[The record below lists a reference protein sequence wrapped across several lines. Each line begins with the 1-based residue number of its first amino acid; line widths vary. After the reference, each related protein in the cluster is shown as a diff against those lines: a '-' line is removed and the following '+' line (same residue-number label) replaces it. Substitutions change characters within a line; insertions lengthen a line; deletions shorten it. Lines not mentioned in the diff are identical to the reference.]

1 MDDQFDDI
9 KDKPFFDLGAP
20 EGLAPQPETAE
31 RPDIELYLDQLAE
44 LRDTSTRE
52 LIARRSYWKGEI
64 ESREKALKAAQLAAT
79 PDKWPGSNEGERNIA
94 REKAMLADK
103 LVAQSTASLS
113 MARYQHDLI
122 EAEMDARDSERKQ
135 AEFDLRKREAN
146 LRERDLVLR
155 EAELES
161 LTRIPANRK
170 PAQKDMRY

>member
-1 MDDQFDDI
+1 MDTEL
-9 KDKPFFDLGAP
+9 FDLNAP
-20 EGLAPQPETAE
+20 EGPAPQPETPE

-103 LVAQSTASLS
+103 FVAQSTASLG
-113 MARYQHDLI
+113 MARYQLDLI
-122 EAEMDARDSERKQ
+122 DAEIEARDGERKQ
-135 AEFDLRKREAN
+135 AEFDLRKREAS
-146 LRERDLVLR
+146 LRDRDLVLR
-155 EAELES
+155 EAELEA
-161 LTRIPANRK
+161 LTRRPVDRK
-170 PAQKDMRY
+170 TAQKDMWG